1 MKTNKTKEKI
11 LDTSI
16 RMFNEKKASN
26 VSTVQIS
33 ADMKISPGNLY
44 YYYSNK
50 EEVIRCIWNERMTKE
65 IEELLDRYEN
75 AETAGELMDFFI
87 KTIGHCM
94 KYSFFY
100 TEMSTLFVNDRA
112 LMEIYSDVEK
122 RIKKETI
129 LTYKAMIARG
139 KAESASDEEIEIIA
153 DNGLALMVSLASY
166 CDLAEKG
173 ASIEEI
179 EKIICKRMAAYMKPY
194 LTDEMKKELQDA
206 LEARGAA

>member
-100 TEMSTLFVNDRA
+100 TEMNTLFVNDRA
-112 LMEIYSDVEK
+112 LMEIYSEVEK
-122 RIKKETI
+122 RIKKGTI
-129 LTYKAMIARG
+129 LTYKAMISRG
-139 KAESASDEEIEIIA
+139 KAEAASDEEI
-153 DNGLALMVSLASY
+153 
-166 CDLAEKG
+166 
-173 ASIEEI
+173 
-179 EKIICKRMAAYMKPY
+179 
-194 LTDEMKKELQDA
+194 
-206 LEARGAA
+206 

>member
-75 AETAGELMDFFI
+75 AETAG
-87 KTIGHCM
+87 
-94 KYSFFY
+94 
-100 TEMSTLFVNDRA
+100 
-112 LMEIYSDVEK
+112 
-122 RIKKETI
+122 
-129 LTYKAMIARG
+129 
-139 KAESASDEEIEIIA
+139 
-153 DNGLALMVSLASY
+153 
-166 CDLAEKG
+166 
-173 ASIEEI
+173 
-179 EKIICKRMAAYMKPY
+179 
-194 LTDEMKKELQDA
+194 
-206 LEARGAA
+206 